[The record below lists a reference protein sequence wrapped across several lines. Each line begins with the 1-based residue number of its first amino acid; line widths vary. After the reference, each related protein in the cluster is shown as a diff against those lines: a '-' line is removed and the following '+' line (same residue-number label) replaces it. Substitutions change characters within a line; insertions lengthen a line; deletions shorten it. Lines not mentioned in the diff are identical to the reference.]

1 MDSSYRVACLVSHP
15 IQYQAP
21 LFRYLAARPGIDL
34 TVFFLSDLS
43 VRAYPDAGF
52 GVNVKWDVPL
62 LDGYR
67 HEFLPRVGSGSELS
81 FWRPWTFGLRARLR
95 RGRFDALWVHGY
107 AHRGCLAGIAA
118 AKSLG
123 IPVMLRGESNLLSET
138 DDALKLGVKRIAI
151 PALLRTIDATLAIG
165 RLNREYYLH
174 YGVSADRIFAMPYAV
189 DNEFFRGAAD
199 RARPERETL
208 RVDLRLQPGR
218 PVILFASKMQPHK
231 RAGDLLEA
239 YARLSSDGI
248 AEPVPYLIF
257 AGDGE
262 DRAQLEHRATAL
274 KWDSIRFIGFR
285 NQSELPA
292 LYDLCDVFVLPS
304 EREPWGLVVNEAM
317 NAGKVVIVSDR
328 VGAGPDLVDDGLNG
342 FIYPARDVAALA
354 DRLRQLLE
362 NPEHRAAMGARAL
375 ETVARFD
382 FAADREGLLTA
393 LDSVARKNLSIV
405 RSAANDPASPYQGEA
420 DARLRASGEGPNS

>member
-1 MDSSYRVACLVSHP
+1 MNGSYRVACLVSHP

-43 VRAYPDAGF
+43 VRAYRDAGF

-67 HEFLPRVGSGSELS
+67 HEFLPRVGSGSGLS

-95 RGRFDALWVHGY
+95 RAHFDALWVHGY

-165 RLNREYYLH
+165 KLNRDYYLH
-174 YGVSADRIFAMPYAV
+174 YGVATSRIFPMPYAV
-189 DNEFFRGAAD
+189 DNEFFRTAAE
-199 RARPERETL
+199 RALPHREAL
-208 RVDLRLQPGR
+208 RTELGLNSARA
-218 PVILFASKMQPHK
+218 VILFASKMQPHK

-239 YARLSSDGI
+239 YARLSSDGL
-248 AEPVPYLIF
+248 AEPAAYLVF

-262 DRAQLEHRATAL
+262 ERAHLERRARDL
-274 KWDSIRFIGFR
+274 KWDSIRFIGFK

-304 EREPWGLVVNEAM
+304 QREPWGLVVNEAM
-317 NAGKVVIVSDR
+317 NAGKPIVLSDR
-328 VGAGPDLVDDGLNG
+328 VGAGPDLVEDGING
-342 FIYPARDVAALA
+342 FVYPAGDVAALA
-354 DRLRQLLE
+354 NRLRHLIE
-362 NPEHRAAMGARAL
+362 NPEPRAAMGVRSLEKIARL
-375 ETVARFD
+375 D
-382 FAADREGLLTA
+382 FAADRDGLLAA
-393 LDSVARKNLSIV
+393 LDSIAGKKAR
-405 RSAANDPASPYQGEA
+405 AAA
-420 DARLRASGEGPNS
+420 

>member
-1 MDSSYRVACLVSHP
+1 MNGARRVACLVSHP

-21 LFRYLAARPGIDL
+21 LFRYLAARPGIEL
-34 TVFFLSDLS
+34 TVFFLSDHS
-43 VRAYPDAGF
+43 TRAYRDSGF
-52 GVNVKWDVPL
+52 GVSVKWDVPL

-67 HEFLPRVGSGSELS
+67 HEFLPRIGVGSGLS
-81 FWRPWTFGLRARLR
+81 FWRPWTFGLRTHLR

-118 AKSLG
+118 SKSLG

-174 YGVSADRIFAMPYAV
+174 YGVGADRIFAMPNAV
-189 DNEFFRGAAD
+189 DNEFFRSAAD
-199 RARPERETL
+199 RARAEREAL

-248 AEPVPYLIF
+248 AEPAPYLIF

-262 DRAQLEHRATAL
+262 DRTQLEHRARAL

-317 NAGKVVIVSDR
+317 NAGKPVIVSDR

-342 FIYPARDVAALA
+342 FIYPTRDVAALA
-354 DRLRQLLE
+354 DRLRRLLE
-362 NPEHRAAMGARAL
+362 NPEHHAAMSVRAL

-382 FAADREGLLTA
+382 FAADREGLLAA
-393 LDSVARKNLSIV
+393 LDSIADKKAR
-405 RSAANDPASPYQGEA
+405 AAA
-420 DARLRASGEGPNS
+420 

>member
-1 MDSSYRVACLVSHP
+1 MDGSYRVACLVSHP

-21 LFRYLAARPGIDL
+21 LFRFLAARPGIDL

-43 VRAYPDAGF
+43 VHPYRDSGF

-67 HEFLPRVGSGSELS
+67 HEFLPRMGAGNGLS

-118 AKSLG
+118 AKSLN
-123 IPVMLRGESNLLSET
+123 IPVLLRGESNLLSET
-138 DDALKLGVKRIAI
+138 DDALKLGVKRIAM
-151 PALLRTIDATLAIG
+151 PALLRTIDGMLTIG

-174 YGVSADRIFAMPYAV
+174 YGVDADRIFPVPYAV
-189 DNEFFRGAAD
+189 DNAFFRTAAE
-199 RARPERETL
+199 RARPNREAL
-208 RVDLRLQPGR
+208 RAELGLSPGR

-239 YARLSSDGI
+239 YARLSPDGS
-248 AEPVPYLIF
+248 AEPAAYLVF
-257 AGDGE
+257 AGDGDE
-262 DRAQLEHRATAL
+262 RTALERRARAL

-317 NAGKVVIVSDR
+317 NAGKPIVVSDR
-328 VGAGPDLVDDGLNG
+328 VGAAPDLVEDGVNG
-342 FIYPARDVAALA
+342 FIYPVGDVGALA
-354 DRLRQLLE
+354 ARLRQLVE
-362 NPEHRAAMGARAL
+362 NPEHSATMGARSL
-375 ETVARFD
+375 QSITRCGFE
-382 FAADREGLLTA
+382 ADRDGLLAA
-393 LDSVARKNLSIV
+393 LNSIV
-405 RSAANDPASPYQGEA
+405 GSKGRAAA
-420 DARLRASGEGPNS
+420 

>member
-1 MDSSYRVACLVSHP
+1 MNGSYRVACLVSHP

-21 LFRYLAARPGIDL
+21 LFRYIAARPGIDL

-43 VRAYPDAGF
+43 VHAYRDAGF
-52 GVNVKWDVPL
+52 GVDVKWDVPL

-67 HEFLPRVGSGSELS
+67 YEFLPRVGSGSGLS

-107 AHRGCLAGIAA
+107 AHRGCLAAVAA

-151 PALLRTIDATLAIG
+151 PALLRTIDAFLAIG
-165 RLNREYYLH
+165 RLNRDYYLH
-174 YGVSADRIFAMPYAV
+174 YGVAAERIFAMPYAV
-189 DNEFFRGAAD
+189 DNEFFRNAAE
-199 RARPERETL
+199 RARPHRESL
-208 RVDLRLQPGR
+208 RAELRLSPER
-218 PVILFASKMQPHK
+218 AVILFASKMQPHK

-239 YARLSSDGI
+239 YARLSSDGVT
-248 AEPVPYLIF
+248 EPAACLVF
-257 AGDGE
+257 AGDGDE
-262 DRAQLEHRATAL
+262 RAALEQRARAL

-304 EREPWGLVVNEAM
+304 QREPWGLVINEAM
-317 NAGKVVIVSDR
+317 NAGRPVVVSDR
-328 VGAGPDLVDDGLNG
+328 VGAGPDLVEDGVNG
-342 FIYPARDVAALA
+342 FVYPARDVAALA
-354 DRLRQLLE
+354 DRLRRLID
-362 NPEHRAAMGARAL
+362 NPENRAAMGARAL
-375 ETVARFD
+375 EKVAHLD
-382 FAADREGLLTA
+382 FNADREGLLAA
-393 LDSVARKNLSIV
+393 LDSIVGKRAR
-405 RSAANDPASPYQGEA
+405 AAA
-420 DARLRASGEGPNS
+420 

>member
-1 MDSSYRVACLVSHP
+1 MGGTYRVACLVSHP

-21 LFRYLAARPGIDL
+21 LFRYLAARPGIEL

-43 VRAYPDAGF
+43 VHAYRDSGF
-52 GVNVKWDVPL
+52 GVDVKWDVPL

-67 HEFLPRVGSGSELS
+67 HEFLPRVGSWSGLS

-118 AKSLG
+118 AKSLN

-138 DDALKLGVKRIAI
+138 ADALKLGVKRIAM
-151 PALLRTIDATLAIG
+151 PALLRTLDGFLAIG
-165 RLNREYYLH
+165 QLNRDYYLH
-174 YGVSADRIFAMPYAV
+174 YGVDAGRIFPMPYAV
-189 DNEFFRGAAD
+189 DNELFRAAAE
-199 RARPERETL
+199 RARPNRETL
-208 RVDLRLQPGR
+208 RADLGLKPGR
-218 PVILFASKMQPHK
+218 AVILFASKMQSHK

-239 YARLSSDGI
+239 YARLSPDGV
-248 AEPVPYLIF
+248 AEPAPYLVL

-262 DRAQLEHRATAL
+262 ERANLERRVREL

-304 EREPWGLVVNEAM
+304 EHEPWGLVVNEAM
-317 NAGKVVIVSDR
+317 NAAKPVIVSDR
-328 VGAGPDLVDDGLNG
+328 VGAGPDLIEDGVNG
-342 FIYPARDVAALA
+342 FVYPARDVAALA
-354 DRLRQLLE
+354 DRLRRLIDS
-362 NPEHRAAMGARAL
+362 PEHRAAMGARSL
-375 ETVARFD
+375 EKVAHLD
-382 FAADREGLLTA
+382 FAADRDGLLAA
-393 LDSVARKNLSIV
+393 LDSIVAKKAR
-405 RSAANDPASPYQGEA
+405 AAA
-420 DARLRASGEGPNS
+420 

>member
-1 MDSSYRVACLVSHP
+1 MPPGRRHHAMGEPYRVACLVSHP

-43 VRAYPDAGF
+43 IHAYRDSGF
-52 GVNVKWDVPL
+52 GVSVKWDVPL

-67 HEFLPRVGSGSELS
+67 HDFLPRLGSGSRLS

-107 AHRGCLAGIAA
+107 AHRGCIAGIAA

-138 DDALKLGVKRIAI
+138 EDALKLGLKRIAM
-151 PALLRTIDATLAIG
+151 PALLRTIDGMLAIG

-174 YGVSADRIFAMPYAV
+174 YGVEAGRIFPMPYAV
-189 DNEFFRGAAD
+189 DNEFFRAAAD
-199 RARPERETL
+199 QARPRRERL
-208 RVDLRLQPGR
+208 RAELGLPPGR
-218 PVILFASKMQPHK
+218 AVILFASKMQPHK

-239 YARLSSDGI
+239 YARMSSGAA
-248 AEPVPYLIF
+248 AEPAACIVF

-262 DRAQLEHRATAL
+262 ERANLERRARAL

-292 LYDLCDVFVLPS
+292 LYDLSDVFVLPS
-304 EREPWGLVVNEAM
+304 EHEPWGLVINEVM
-317 NAGKVVIVSDR
+317 NAGKPVVVSDR
-328 VGAGPDLVDDGLNG
+328 VGAGPDLVEDGVNG
-342 FIYPARDVAALA
+342 FVFPARDVAALA
-354 DRLRQLLE
+354 NRLQRMID
-362 NPEHRAAMGARAL
+362 NPEDRAAMGARSL
-375 ETVARFD
+375 EKVARLGFG
-382 FAADREGLLTA
+382 ADRDGLLSA
-393 LDSVARKNLSIV
+393 LDSIV
-405 RSAANDPASPYQGEA
+405 GQG
-420 DARLRASGEGPNS
+420 